1 MKLLRFLFSLVFLLF
16 ISTGVSAITQKDS
29 VTNSCTDST
38 SNKVTEHSVVST
50 LSLFSLI
57 SLTEEKVDSTKLS
70 DRRIVQFFDLIQTY
84 L

>member
-1 MKLLRFLFSLVFLLF
+1 MKLLRLLFSLVFILF
-16 ISTGVSAITQKDS
+16 LSTGVSAITQKDTCPKS
-29 VTNSCTDST
+29 TADTT
-38 SNKVTEHSVVST
+38 SNKHAEHPVVSA

-70 DRRIVQFFDLIQTY
+70 DRRIVQFIDLIQTY

>member
-1 MKLLRFLFSLVFLLF
+1 MKFLRLLFSLIFLLF
-16 ISTGVSAITQKDS
+16 LSTGVSAITQKDTCPKS
-29 VTNSCTDST
+29 TTDST
-38 SNKVTEHSVVST
+38 SSKHSEHVVVST

-70 DRRIVQFFDLIQTY
+70 DRRIVQFIDLLQTY